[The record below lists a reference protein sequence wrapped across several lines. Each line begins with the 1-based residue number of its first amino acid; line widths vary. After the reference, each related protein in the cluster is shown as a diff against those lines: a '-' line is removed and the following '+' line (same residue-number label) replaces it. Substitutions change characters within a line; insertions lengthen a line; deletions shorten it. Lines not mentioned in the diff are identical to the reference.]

1 MDLNNSIYEVNLE
14 FANKTVDALREFR
27 EKDGNIISAFEQINT
42 AYTEAVKKILK
53 ITADYTI
60 CCNENNKED

>member
-1 MDLNNSIYEVNLE
+1 MDLYNSVYEVNVE

-27 EKDGNIISAFEQINT
+27 GKDGNIISAFEQINT

-53 ITADYTI
+53 ITVDYTV
-60 CCNENNKED
+60 CGDRNNKED